1 MEVSQSFLFFTS
13 ANMDVIGRLTPMSF
27 SSRII
32 RRMSGSQDDFELEMN
47 HPPMSEYFQEIYDA
61 EHPEQIQSSHSP
73 GVLEGIKERLSPA
86 GAAIGQVI
94 RRLSQTE
101 ANIREELPEYLRELN
116 QTGDGQSGCHLDSSS
131 DKSRRGS
138 LVADIRQK
146 IGSAVRTLSTFENGE
161 YSKLSVGETFRH
173 FLAPG
178 GERKVEEEP
187 FYTGLVLPV
196 LMKDTDVTSIFSK
209 KKKKKSFR
217 ELFIHPKVKRQV

>member
-1 MEVSQSFLFFTS
+1 
-13 ANMDVIGRLTPMSF
+13 MSF